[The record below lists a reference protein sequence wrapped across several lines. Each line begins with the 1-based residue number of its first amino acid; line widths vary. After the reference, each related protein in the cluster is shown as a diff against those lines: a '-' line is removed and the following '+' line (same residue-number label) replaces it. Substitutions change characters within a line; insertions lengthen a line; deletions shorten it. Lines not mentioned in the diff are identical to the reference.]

1 MCPCVTVK
9 EGVAICV
16 SYCVYRLAWRGYR
29 ESGMEMNERVY
40 VSENDTETSAH
51 GIKCRDPFFSRRV

>member
-1 MCPCVTVK
+1 M
-9 EGVAICV
+9 
-16 SYCVYRLAWRGYR
+16 YRLAWRGYR